1 MTKNE
6 ALEQADADERG
17 EFHPTGEV
25 WINPD
30 HPGAFLVLQ
39 LRFQPADRLHAEQVR
54 APAVDV
60 RDEP

>member
-1 MTKNE
+1 MNLTKNE

-30 HPGAFLVLQ
+30 HPGAFLVVL
-39 LRFQPADRLHAEQVR
+39 PGEV
-54 APAVDV
+54 VNTTSGMT
-60 RDEP
+60 